1 MFYGNRLAQP
11 PVGLE
16 ASYAAYPGYPPPGAL
31 ALIEEQLYLER
42 CGMLRGP
49 PLYPPAAAAAA
60 LAGAYLPYMLPA
72 PHLAYMHE
80 RLKMEEEQRQRQQQ
94 AQMVEQELKERE
106 REQRER
112 EKEQQ
117 RERELQREREQRD
130 KERREREKAVAA
142 HHPRFFFF
150 TFII

>member
-1 MFYGNRLAQP
+1 M
-11 PVGLE
+11 GLD
-16 ASYAAYPGYPPPGAL
+16 AGYAAYPGYPPPGAL

-94 AQMVEQELKERE
+94 QAQMVEQELKERE

-142 HHPRFFFF
+142 AAAAAHHPRFVFS
-150 TFII
+150 FIVNTDNR